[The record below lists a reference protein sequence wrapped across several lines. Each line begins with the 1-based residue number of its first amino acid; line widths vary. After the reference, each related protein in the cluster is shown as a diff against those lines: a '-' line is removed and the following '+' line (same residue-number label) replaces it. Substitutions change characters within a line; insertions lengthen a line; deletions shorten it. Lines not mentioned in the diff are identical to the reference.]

1 MSASSSSSPLE
12 TYLRGAPPT
21 HVGMTSKVGSEV
33 VAAAQGRGREVGR
46 GGVATPL
53 LLANIL
59 DWSKILGMEYDG
71 RGARAR
77 TRRGDCWM
85 SAATRSSAG
94 GLGPAHELLLCRER
108 IDASFSARKGTGRT
122 LKGRDL
128 RHMRNAIWEKTGF

>member
-1 MSASSSSSPLE
+1 
-12 TYLRGAPPT
+12 
-21 HVGMTSKVGSEV
+21 MTSKAGSEV
-33 VAAAQGRGREVGR
+33 VAAAQGRGE

-77 TRRGDCWM
+77 TWRDDCWM
-85 SAATRSSAG
+85 SAATRS
-94 GLGPAHELLLCRER
+94 PAHELLLCRER
-108 IDASFSARKGTGRT
+108 IDASFSARKGAGRT